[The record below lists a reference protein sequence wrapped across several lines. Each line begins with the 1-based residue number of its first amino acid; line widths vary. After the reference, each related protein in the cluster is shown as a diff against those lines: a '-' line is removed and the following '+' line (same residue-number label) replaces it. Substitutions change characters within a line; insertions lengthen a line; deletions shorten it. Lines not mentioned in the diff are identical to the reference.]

1 MIDVVKL
8 REQRGS
14 VLRQDPLYLSRERV
28 PDALA
33 HDLVDQCLVNGVDAV
48 LGSHVAQSPIQALRP
63 LQPRGR
69 EAEGV
74 TLEQDQRPHLIGIAK
89 REVDRHRSPIAPAD
103 DDRRHG
109 LERIEQRGG
118 IVCLLAHRGL
128 LVGHRALAPG
138 APAPVVGDHA
148 AEGCQPR

>member
-1 MIDVVKL
+1 MVAKAAASRHWLIDVVKL

-28 PDALA
+28 PDALT

-48 LGSHVAQSPIQALRP
+48 LGSYVAQSPIQALRP

-74 TLEQDQRPHLIGIAK
+74 TLEQDQRPHA
-89 REVDRHRSPIAPAD
+89 DRDSEA
-103 DDRRHG
+103 
-109 LERIEQRGG
+109 RGRPPPLPHSSG
-118 IVCLLAHRGL
+118 R
-128 LVGHRALAPG
+128 
-138 APAPVVGDHA
+138 
-148 AEGCQPR
+148 